1 MAVWAL
7 CHGLYALHEESI
19 HSGKKKYKE
28 LRMNEP
34 QAFAKLCKYEGQFLL
49 EVHEAMKGKNVAETS
64 VAGQPNQKAP
74 VGQVRQEVS
83 MTRAVRGEG
92 PVQVHPQLPVR
103 LRLAPAVASRDSTGT
118 SSLLPWV
125 RLLDP
130 QKAPSQPGLHP
141 DRCKARVGRDGVCC
155 GGDGCGGCLGL
166 TALGYLLRGLEWG
179 CIGTSSG
186 EGMHRY
192 EISWRRDRHPD
203 R

>member
-1 MAVWAL
+1 
-7 CHGLYALHEESI
+7 
-19 HSGKKKYKE
+19 
-28 LRMNEP
+28 MNEP
-34 QAFAKLCKYEGQFLL
+34 QAFAILCKAEGQFLL
-49 EVHEAMKGKNVAETS
+49 EVHEAMKKKSVHEDS

-83 MTRAVRGEG
+83 MTRAVRSEG

-103 LRLAPAVASRDSTGT
+103 IAPAVASRDSTGT
-118 SSLLPWV
+118 SSTLPWV

-166 TALGYLLRGLEWG
+166 TAWGLLLRG
-179 CIGTSSG
+179 
-186 EGMHRY
+186 M
-192 EISWRRDRHPD
+192 
-203 R
+203 